1 MNNRLSFRA
10 LGSISLLAL
19 GALSLGAAA
28 CTTDLPIDGSGGGT
42 ATSTAATMGD
52 ATTAGTT
59 TGGMTT
65 GGMTTGGTSTGG
77 GGGAGGG
84 QPFET
89 IALLDMLIP
98 QVPDS
103 TKNMWLTPGEKLD
116 PTTLLVI
123 VSTESQACNAPV
135 FDLGTKN
142 HHQVLIGLPQSL
154 QKVGKYDLSSTDVIA
169 YGTSWLGDGM
179 GNGGGV
185 KAPLT
190 TGTVEVVSIDTGSIK
205 VHLEG
210 LDMEF
215 LSQEGDHVATICPS
229 GV

>member
-10 LGSISLLAL
+10 LGSLSLLAL
-19 GALSLGAAA
+19 AALSLAAAA
-28 CTTDLPIDGSGGGT
+28 CTTDLPIDGSGGGASTST
-42 ATSTAATMGD
+42 ATSTGET
-52 ATTAGTT
+52 TTAGTT
-59 TGGMTT
+59 TGGMS
-65 GGMTTGGTSTGG
+65 TGGTTTTGG
-77 GGGAGGG
+77 GGGSGGG

-89 IALLDMLIP
+89 IALLDMVIP

-103 TKNMWLTPGEKLD
+103 TKNMWLAPGEKLD

-123 VSTESQACNAPV
+123 VSTESQACNAPD

-190 TGTVEVVSIDTGSIK
+190 TGTVEVLSIDTGSIK
-205 VHLEG
+205 VRLEG
-210 LDMEF
+210 LDVEF
-215 LSQEGDHVATICPS
+215 VAQQGDHLATICPS